1 MTHNRTVNV
10 ARGYIY
16 SKIIVTS
23 GCYSCGFFSDTIVT
37 SSKEQLYSYFSLP
50 SYRSSR
56 YPGLSKEKALAFY
69 LLFLAILVKTTGKG
83 DPVQRTL
90 RAFSYLASCYASKC

>member
-16 SKIIVTS
+16 SKIIGTS

-37 SSKEQLYSYFSLP
+37 LSKEQLCMTSPYLAI
-50 SYRSSR
+50 
-56 YPGLSKEKALAFY
+56 AL
-69 LLFLAILVKTTGKG
+69 LAILACQKKG
-83 DPVQRTL
+83 IT
-90 RAFSYLASCYASKC
+90 

>member
-37 SSKEQLYSYFSLP
+37 SSKEQLYSYFYLP
-50 SYRSSR
+50 SY
-56 YPGLSKEKALAFY
+56 AL
-69 LLFLAILVKTTGKG
+69 LAILACQKKALPRYRFTFKTTGNG
-83 DPVQRTL
+83 IL
-90 RAFSYLASCYASKC
+90 YLNKNLESF